1 MGKSRNSDIFYFLG
15 LQNYCRQILQPW
27 NQKTPA
33 PRKKSCDKSRKCI
46 KKQKQHLANK
56 GPYSQS
62 YGFSSCHVQ
71 MWELDHKEGWARK
84 NQCFWTVV
92 LEKTLESPLDCK
104 ETKQDN
110 SKGNQPWIFTG
121 RTEAET
127 EAPILWPP
135 DVKSQLP
142 GKRQMLGKTVG
153 KRRRGPQ
160 RMRWFEGITDSMDKS
175 LSKLQEIAIDR
186 EAWYAAVCGVTKSQ
200 KWIRDWTTTAAETI
214 TTL

>member
-46 KKQKQHLANK
+46 KKKKQHLANK

-142 GKRQMLGKTVG
+142 GKDRCWERLWARGEGAHRGWDGSKASLTQWTRVWVNS
-153 KRRRGPQ
+153 RR
-160 RMRWFEGITDSMDKS
+160 
-175 LSKLQEIAIDR
+175 
-186 EAWYAAVCGVTKSQ
+186 
-200 KWIRDWTTTAAETI
+200 
-214 TTL
+214 